1 MTQQDT
7 LAFLRAQGV
16 PFELIEHPAVMNMQ
30 EVEALPDEERRI
42 VKLFYYDNKKTSDI
56 ARAMHLTEANVL
68 VRLHRIRLRIKKRI
82 NDNDNE

>member
-1 MTQQDT
+1 M
-7 LAFLRAQGV
+7 
-16 PFELIEHPAVMNMQ
+16 IERIRQ